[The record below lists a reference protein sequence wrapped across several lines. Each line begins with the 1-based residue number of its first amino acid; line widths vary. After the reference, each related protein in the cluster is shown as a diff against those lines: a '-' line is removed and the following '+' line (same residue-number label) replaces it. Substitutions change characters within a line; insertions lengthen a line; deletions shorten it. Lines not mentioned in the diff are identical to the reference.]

1 MNQTYW
7 YWIKDGVN
15 FYIWYNF
22 SNFRFYDFISLIL
35 GILKTFLVNLE
46 FYYDTLLIK
55 IYSGFF
61 FFFERKDR
69 NSGMF

>member
-1 MNQTYW
+1 MGL
-7 YWIKDGVN
+7 I
-15 FYIWYNF
+15 FI
-22 SNFRFYDFISLIL
+22 YDIILVIL

-55 IYSGFF
+55 TYSGFFF